1 MIGTGGSFREHIRF
15 DGYCVSN
22 DLVLKIDSQ
31 NSDADNF
38 FYVDLKT
45 HTQYGRGHIHVAI
58 SRYETTIFWYRLATF
73 NSAQSP
79 LLLEK

>member
-31 NSDADNF
+31 NSDADDF
-38 FYVDLKT
+38 FML
-45 HTQYGRGHIHVAI
+45 I
-58 SRYETTIFWYRLATF
+58 
-73 NSAQSP
+73 
-79 LLLEK
+79 